1 METNHPIVEKALS
14 SREELSITHYRIEI
28 SAPLPVGLLDEIKG
42 RFAPFE
48 VRPGDDDVV
57 IRTGALDQ
65 PAVRA
70 LLALI
75 WDVGADLRSI
85 SEDTNSGL
93 TEPEQSEE
101 GIMTETTIK
110 PTGRRQNDRPAQQR
124 RANSWIWLLIG
135 AALLPFTMFQTIL
148 PIAAWLAPIFL
159 LRFVRTKRARV
170 ALPVIAIVGYL
181 ATLVALRG
189 IWSAPDVYFWALPG
203 LGAIVPYGADKL
215 LAKRTGLLLGSLIL
229 PSADTALGFLAAADP
244 SSALASAGAPGYT
257 QVTNLPLLQAAS
269 IVGMWGIGFV
279 IMWTASVVN
288 TWWDNGFQVKAVGR
302 LIGVWAAVMVS
313 LLVFGSYRLAFPSS
327 SAGVMVA
334 AVAPDP
340 ALDEQRS
347 SGPVGAGPRS
357 AEERSEI
364 TEQYLAPTVDDLFQ
378 QTRDAA
384 ASGAKIVAWSEAA
397 AFVFAEEEAQLL
409 DEGRRVAMEEGIYL
423 EMGLVSIL
431 PTTDYPSNKNHSVL
445 FGPDGRLL
453 WDYHK
458 SSVVPGDGNQPG
470 PGVVP
475 VVDTPYGRLAV
486 VICFDADFPALVR
499 QAGRAGADLLL
510 VPSSDWE
517 PIAQMHADMAV
528 HRAVENGLTMIR
540 PTRRGFSSIV
550 DAQGRTLAFGPNYF
564 QSEVPPLMATV
575 PVEGNQTFYGVV
587 GDVVGVASVL
597 GLAALAGL
605 ALARSIVDHR
615 RARVA

>member
-1 METNHPIVEKALS
+1 
-14 SREELSITHYRIEI
+14 
-28 SAPLPVGLLDEIKG
+28 
-42 RFAPFE
+42 
-48 VRPGDDDVV
+48 
-57 IRTGALDQ
+57 
-65 PAVRA
+65 
-70 LLALI
+70 
-75 WDVGADLRSI
+75 
-85 SEDTNSGL
+85 
-93 TEPEQSEE
+93 
-101 GIMTETTIK
+101 
-110 PTGRRQNDRPAQQR
+110 
-124 RANSWIWLLIG
+124 
-135 AALLPFTMFQTIL
+135 LLPFTMFQTIL

-159 LRFVRTKRARV
+159 LRFVRTTRARV

-189 IWSAPDVYFWALPG
+189 IWSAPRVHLWALPG
-203 LGAIVPYGADKL
+203 LGVIVAYGADKL
-215 LAKRTGLLLGSLIL
+215 LAERTGLLLGSLIL
-229 PSADTALGFLAAADP
+229 PSGDTALAFLAGSDP
-244 SSALASAGAPGYT
+244 SSALASGGAAPGYT

-269 IVGMWGIGFV
+269 IVGIWGIGFV

-288 TWWDNGFQVKAVGR
+288 TWWDNGFQVRPVGR
-302 LIGVWAAVMVS
+302 LIGVWAALMVS
-313 LLVFGSYRLAFPSS
+313 LLVFGSFQLAFPSTS
-327 SAGVMVA
+327 TGVLVA

-347 SGPVGAGPRS
+347 SGPVGSGPRS
-357 AEERSEI
+357 AEERGEI

-384 ASGAKIVAWSEAA
+384 AAGAKIVAWSEAA
-397 AFVFAEEEAQLL
+397 AFVFVEEEAELL

-453 WDYHK
+453 WDYQK
-458 SSVVPGDGNQPG
+458 SSVVPGDGNQLG

-475 VVDTPYGRLAV
+475 IVDTPYGRLAV

-499 QAGRAGADLLL
+499 QAGKAGADLLL

-517 PIAQMHADMAV
+517 PIAQYHADMAV
-528 HRAVENGLTMIR
+528 PRAVENGLTVIR

-564 QSEVPPLMATV
+564 QGEVPPLMATV
-575 PVEGNQTFYGVV
+575 PVEGNQTVYVAV
-587 GDVVGVASVL
+587 GDVVGIASVL
-597 GLAALAGL
+597 GLVALAGL
-605 ALARSIVDHR
+605 AAARSIADHR